1 MLSTACVNDTSYLRS
16 NFLIHHLPH
25 GFFYRNASSSEMT
38 ICSVLLLR
46 HLVSLHAPLTL
57 CFLEQSCLVF
67 SSIPWSFF
75 AFFKDISNSRILHSE
90 SAQWYEWLFPSDIKT
105 ERLENVL
112 INIWLGSFRIDN
124 DKNCPPQRSDGYK
137 KKKVNFQ
144 PAPWFHQ
151 MHKLHSKKRVTWFT
165 VLRIG
170 NCGLNRFIPGL
181 WLKPGFKFKPL
192 SWY

>member
-1 MLSTACVNDTSYLRS
+1 
-16 NFLIHHLPH
+16 
-25 GFFYRNASSSEMT
+25 MT
-38 ICSVLLLR
+38 IGSVLLLL
-46 HLVSLHAPLTL
+46 HLVSLHVPLTS

-67 SSIPWSFF
+67 SSITWSFF

-90 SAQWYEWLFPSDIKT
+90 SVQWYEWLFPSDIKT

-124 DKNCPPQRSDGYK
+124 DKNCPPHKEVMVIRK
-137 KKKVNFQ
+137 KKLIFSLSL
-144 PAPWFHQ
+144 WLHQ
-151 MHKLHSKKRVTWFT
+151 THKLYFKKRVTWFT

-170 NCGLNRFIPGL
+170 NCGLNRFIPEL